1 MEGTRIA
8 LLIEKSREL
17 QPVVLTQ
24 QEPHTKSIT
33 QQAQRSPQETINNS
47 L

>member
-17 QPVVLTQ
+17 QPAVLTQ
-24 QEPHTKSIT
+24 HHPLDLKDFS
-33 QQAQRSPQETINNS
+33 
-47 L
+47 